1 LPHTQRDLIDMTT
14 TSSRRTALTFTG
26 IALGGALAIGVPMAA
41 SAHVHAHA
49 DGAAAGAT
57 SRVELSFSHGCDD
70 APTTALVVDIPEGA
84 DNATPVV
91 DGAWTISREVG
102 DDGVP
107 TQITYTA
114 VEPIDTAFAASVS
127 MDVLFGADTGGTDV
141 AFPVTQVCET
151 GETAWVELAEEGQD
165 PHDLE
170 APAPTVAVAEADAAA
185 ADEHGEHAEGETT
198 DAAAETAAPDVAPYW
213 LGGGALVLSA
223 AALVVA
229 LVRRRA

>member
-1 LPHTQRDLIDMTT
+1 MTT
-14 TSSRRTALTFTG
+14 TSTTARRTALTLTG

-41 SAHVHAHA
+41 SAHIHAHA
-49 DGAAAGAT
+49 EGAAEGAT

-70 APTTALVVDIPEGA
+70 SPTTALVVDIPEGA

-114 VEPIDTAFAASVS
+114 VEPVDSAYAASVS

-151 GETAWVELAEEGQD
+151 GETAWVEIAEEGQD

-170 APAPTVAVAEADAAA
+170 SPAPTVAVAEAGEAA
-185 ADEHGEHAEGETT
+185 ADEHGDHSEEQAS
-198 DAAAETAAPDVAPYW
+198 DAAAETAAPDATPYW

-223 AALVVA
+223 AALVAA